1 MALYPTTSSPA
12 STAFIHGSLAA
23 LEQQDH
29 TINPTIDDTKE
40 QPCRITTSTPD
51 SSASSLCSSSSSECS
66 LEMNINNNNCLEE
79 ASSNQQENGH
89 NNEQQ
94 QVSGGSRHECSTPP
108 LLPTT
113 ADAAALCWEVLLYS
127 YCSQWLLPP
136 LVKDDVFLGPPINDN
151 ESVMTASSS
160 ASSIIASNKN
170 PAPTPSPP
178 CLSPVS
184 APAEFLWNHEPLF
197 DGIDDLQHQQPPSDN
212 ENKNNGS
219 SSSSSSTPPPPSIPT
234 PSTMDDDIS
243 MPSPSSICE
252 ADDISFFDDDEEE
265 NNNNVPRLS
274 LKRQR
279 SENEASPSPTPPP
292 RKSTR
297 SNKPTPS
304 HQATTTSKRRTK
316 RYAGRRSRSKPIK
329 VIAPYHEP
337 QDGDEYL
344 TVFERLTQAGIDWC
358 RYCGTTEGVNWRPGP
373 WGKRTLCNKHGCDY
387 KGYGIASRLP
397 RLDLSAF
404 ANEHLEERKRPV
416 VQQFCIVCHSPE
428 SVVGNKLVACEGGC
442 SRAYHQHCRIPSIPN
457 TACHDQQWCCS
468 TLCRENRK
476 RNKVGPYDA

>member
-1 MALYPTTSSPA
+1 MALYPTTSSPTT
-12 STAFIHGSLAA
+12 TAFIHGSLAA
-23 LEQQDH
+23 LEQQESI
-29 TINPTIDDTKE
+29 INPTIDDTKE
-40 QPCRITTSTPD
+40 QPCRVTTSTPD
-51 SSASSLCSSSSSECS
+51 SSASSSCSSSTSSECS
-66 LEMNINNNNCLEE
+66 LEMNINNNCLE
-79 ASSNQQENGH
+79 ASNQENGH

-94 QVSGGSRHECSTPP
+94 VSAGSRHECSTPP

-113 ADAAALCWEVLLYS
+113 AADAAALCWEVLLYS

-151 ESVMTASSS
+151 ESVMTASSR
-160 ASSIIASNKN
+160 ASSVIASSKN
-170 PAPTPSPP
+170 SAPTPSPP
-178 CLSPVS
+178 CLSPVT

-197 DGIDDLQHQQPPSDN
+197 DGIDDLQHHQQASDN
-212 ENKNNGS
+212 EIKSNAS
-219 SSSSSSTPPPPSIPT
+219 SSSPPETTTASSPC
-234 PSTMDDDIS
+234 DDIS

-252 ADDISFFDDDEEE
+252 TDDSCFDEDMDI
-265 NNNNVPRLS
+265 VPRIS
-274 LKRQR
+274 LKRHH
-279 SENEASPSPTPPP
+279 SENETSPCTPP
-292 RKSTR
+292 RKSAR
-297 SNKPTPS
+297 SKS
-304 HQATTTSKRRTK
+304 STTIVSKRRTK
-316 RYAGRRSRSKPIK
+316 RYAGRRSRNKPIK
-329 VIAPYHEP
+329 VIAPYHAP
-337 QDGDEYL
+337 QDGDEHL

-416 VQQFCIVCHSPE
+416 VQQFCIVCHSP
-428 SVVGNKLVACEGGC
+428 SSTLGNKLIPCEGGC
-442 SRAYHQHCRIPSIPN
+442 SRAYHQHCHIPTIPN

>member
-1 MALYPTTSSPA
+1 MEVGHKPITPFFFPWPLFLVCPPCFSFSLFAPVHPSLFFLLSFSTTTLSVMALYPTTSSPA

-373 WGKRTLCNKHGCDY
+373 WGKRTLCK
-387 KGYGIASRLP
+387 
-397 RLDLSAF
+397 
-404 ANEHLEERKRPV
+404 
-416 VQQFCIVCHSPE
+416 
-428 SVVGNKLVACEGGC
+428 
-442 SRAYHQHCRIPSIPN
+442 
-457 TACHDQQWCCS
+457 
-468 TLCRENRK
+468 
-476 RNKVGPYDA
+476 